1 MVKGKKR
8 LARYSLSLSD
18 DSRLRRLAEVRM
30 PLWQWIAACV
40 VLTAFVFFM
49 AGLLL
54 AFTPMRRLMP
64 GYMEEATRN
73 LTVENMMRLD
83 SLQSAYEKD
92 RAYVENIL
100 TVFDTDREPTDSA
113 SLVVNPKP
121 MTADSVMARTPEE
134 EKFIKMMEQRE
145 KYNISILAPL
155 AAEGMMFNPLSDECT
170 ITEASRKKNVA
181 EVVVASESPL
191 SAIADG
197 VVIDAYYSPSDGG
210 NVLPRWEGEI
220 FGVWWHGK
228 FVWSRI
234 SRLGNLLVGRG
245 DLVQAGQIVAFPQ
258 TGSGRDSSRV
268 ILEIWRNGDA
278 LVPYEVIG
286 RN

>member
-170 ITEASRKKNVA
+170 IAESSRKKNAA

-210 NVLPRWEGEI
+210 NV
-220 FGVWWHGK
+220 VVMQHGK
-228 FVWSRI
+228 GFASRI

-258 TGSGRDSSRV
+258 TGNGRDSSRV
-268 ILEIWRNGDA
+268 ILEIWRNGDT
-278 LVPYEVIG
+278 LVPYELIG
-286 RN
+286 HN

>member
-170 ITEASRKKNVA
+170 IAESSRKKNAA

-210 NVLPRWEGEI
+210 NV
-220 FGVWWHGK
+220 VVMQHGK
-228 FVWSRI
+228 GLSLI
-234 SRLGNLLVGRG
+234 H
-245 DLVQAGQIVAFPQ
+245 I
-258 TGSGRDSSRV
+258 
-268 ILEIWRNGDA
+268 
-278 LVPYEVIG
+278 
-286 RN
+286 

>member
-1 MVKGKKR
+1 
-8 LARYSLSLSD
+8 
-18 DSRLRRLAEVRM
+18 
-30 PLWQWIAACV
+30 
-40 VLTAFVFFM
+40 
-49 AGLLL
+49 
-54 AFTPMRRLMP
+54 MP

-113 SLVVNPKP
+113 SPVVNPKP

-170 ITEASRKKNVA
+170 ITEASRKKNAA

-197 VVIDAYYSPSDGG
+197 VSESTRII
-210 NVLPRWEGEI
+210 PRRTEATLW
-220 FGVWWHGK
+220 
-228 FVWSRI
+228 
-234 SRLGNLLVGRG
+234 
-245 DLVQAGQIVAFPQ
+245 
-258 TGSGRDSSRV
+258 
-268 ILEIWRNGDA
+268 
-278 LVPYEVIG
+278 
-286 RN
+286 